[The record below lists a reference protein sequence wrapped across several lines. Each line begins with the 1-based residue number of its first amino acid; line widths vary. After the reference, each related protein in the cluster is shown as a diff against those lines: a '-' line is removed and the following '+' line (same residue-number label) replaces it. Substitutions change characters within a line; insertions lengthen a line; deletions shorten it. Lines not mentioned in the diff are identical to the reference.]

1 MLPCSTLISKIRRRL
16 FKRVCHAYECAGAFR
31 STTTN
36 LGPTMSMSNRTIRKL
51 AIAAVVLAAGLYFI
65 PVVTLFFLAT
75 GLIDVMR
82 NTRRDTMVFERYFLG
97 NGIPTWLLSP
107 FNLLIDLLSYRNK
120 GVYKLQD
127 LPPEWQEE
135 VDFVLDTFR
144 ARKDEVVGDID
155 KVFEAGRR
163 GMYVYRWYGKEN
175 PHNIQEFKREFRFIK
190 TIAVSVFSGR
200 ESTSF
205 HYGPIRLTLRVLYNL
220 SPVHTDQI
228 FIECGDQ
235 KHYWHDDP
243 LYIFDDTLI
252 HRSVNQYD
260 ARRYCVFMD
269 IVRPTPFPR
278 LISFLV
284 SVISVL
290 VEKINAIFYGN
301 WKMLKPGAKTAG
313 KG

>member
-1 MLPCSTLISKIRRRL
+1 
-16 FKRVCHAYECAGAFR
+16 
-31 STTTN
+31 
-36 LGPTMSMSNRTIRKL
+36 MSMSNRTIRKL

-82 NTRRDTMVFERYFLG
+82 NTRRDAMVFERYFLG

-120 GVYKLQD
+120 GIYKLQD

-144 ARKDEVVGDID
+144 ARKDEVVGEID

-163 GMYVYRWYGKEN
+163 GMYVYSWYGKEN

-205 HYGPIRLTLRVLYNL
+205 HYGPLRLTLRVLYNL

-278 LISFLV
+278 LISSLV

>member
-1 MLPCSTLISKIRRRL
+1 MSKSIRN
-16 FKRVCHAYECAGAFR
+16 V
-31 STTTN
+31 
-36 LGPTMSMSNRTIRKL
+36 RKL
-51 AIAAVVLAAGLYFI
+51 AIAALALAAGLYFI
-65 PVVTLFFLAT
+65 PFATLFFLCT

-82 NTRRDTMVFERYFLG
+82 NTRRDAMVFERYFLG

-120 GVYKLQD
+120 GIYRLQD
-127 LPPEWQEE
+127 LPPEWREE

-144 ARKDEVVGDID
+144 ARKDEIVGDID

-163 GMYVYRWYGKEN
+163 GMYVFTWYGKEN

-205 HYGPIRLTLRVLYNL
+205 HYGPLRLTLRVLYNL
-220 SPVHTDQI
+220 SPVRSDDI
-228 FIECGDQ
+228 FIECGNA
-235 KHYWHDDP
+235 KHYWHDEP

-252 HRSVNQYD
+252 HRSVNKHD

-269 IVRPTPFPR
+269 IVRPTPYPG
-278 LISFLV
+278 LLSSLV
-284 SVISVL
+284 SVVSLL
-290 VEKINAIFYGN
+290 VEKINSIFYSH
-301 WKMLKPGAKTAG
+301 WKMLRPGAKPAPAAAEKSTQP
-313 KG
+313 KE

>member
-82 NTRRDTMVFERYFLG
+82 NTRCDAMVFERYFLG

-127 LPPEWQEE
+127 LPPE
-135 VDFVLDTFR
+135 
-144 ARKDEVVGDID
+144 
-155 KVFEAGRR
+155 
-163 GMYVYRWYGKEN
+163 
-175 PHNIQEFKREFRFIK
+175 
-190 TIAVSVFSGR
+190 
-200 ESTSF
+200 
-205 HYGPIRLTLRVLYNL
+205 
-220 SPVHTDQI
+220 
-228 FIECGDQ
+228 
-235 KHYWHDDP
+235 
-243 LYIFDDTLI
+243 
-252 HRSVNQYD
+252 
-260 ARRYCVFMD
+260 
-269 IVRPTPFPR
+269 
-278 LISFLV
+278 
-284 SVISVL
+284 
-290 VEKINAIFYGN
+290 
-301 WKMLKPGAKTAG
+301 
-313 KG
+313 

>member
-1 MLPCSTLISKIRRRL
+1 
-16 FKRVCHAYECAGAFR
+16 
-31 STTTN
+31 
-36 LGPTMSMSNRTIRKL
+36 MSMSNRTIRKL

-82 NTRRDTMVFERYFLG
+82 NTRRDAMVFERYFLG

-120 GVYKLQD
+120 GIYKLQD

-175 PHNIQEFKREFRFIK
+175 AHNIQEFKREFRFIK

-220 SPVHTDQI
+220 SPVKTDQI

-278 LISFLV
+278 LISSLV

-290 VEKINAIFYGN
+290 VEKVNAIFYGN